1 MTTPDLEMTKELR
14 NLPSV
19 ESVLSTRPIR
29 TLAREYRRDWVA
41 NLVREQI
48 DEARGAVRNGSPAP
62 TAEEMAQTVA
72 DHIDDLGKVSPRP
85 VINATGVLI
94 HTNLGRTP
102 LSMEAME
109 AMIQAAEGYTNLE
122 LDLHDGKRG
131 SRQAHVQALLRQL
144 TGAEAALAVGNN
156 ASAVLLGLSAL
167 ASGREVIVSRGEEV
181 EIGGGFRIPDV
192 LRQSGATL
200 VEVGTTNRTYASDY
214 EAAITENTAALL
226 KVHSSNFRIDG
237 FTHAASEEELV
248 AIGDRHGIPVLHD
261 VGSGCLVNTQEFGL
275 AAEPRPQDSVA
286 AGVGVTFFSGDKL
299 LGGPQSG
306 MAVGKKALVQA
317 LERHPLA
324 RAVRIDKVSL
334 AALAA
339 TLLHYVK
346 GEAETRIPLWR
357 MIGTSSAEL
366 ENRSYHWQTALG
378 EGVLVL
384 RGRSTIG
391 GGSLPGETLETWL
404 LALECDSVPGGANE
418 VLKRLRESSTPVI
431 ARIEDG
437 RVVIDPR
444 SVFMEEEDALLRAIR
459 DALEPGG

>member
-1 MTTPDLEMTKELR
+1 MTTPDVKMTRELR

-29 TLAREYRRDWVA
+29 TLAQEYRRDWVA
-41 NLVREQI
+41 DLVRDQI

-62 TAEEMAQTVA
+62 TAEEMARTVA

-167 ASGREVIVSRGEEV
+167 ASGGEVIVSRGEEV

-248 AIGDRHGIPVLHD
+248 AIGNRHGIPVLHD

>member
-1 MTTPDLEMTKELR
+1 
-14 NLPSV
+14 
-19 ESVLSTRPIR
+19 
-29 TLAREYRRDWVA
+29 
-41 NLVREQI
+41 
-48 DEARGAVRNGSPAP
+48 
-62 TAEEMAQTVA
+62 
-72 DHIDDLGKVSPRP
+72 
-85 VINATGVLI
+85 
-94 HTNLGRTP
+94 
-102 LSMEAME
+102 
-109 AMIQAAEGYTNLE
+109 
-122 LDLHDGKRG
+122 
-131 SRQAHVQALLRQL
+131 
-144 TGAEAALAVGNN
+144 
-156 ASAVLLGLSAL
+156 
-167 ASGREVIVSRGEEV
+167 
-181 EIGGGFRIPDV
+181 
-192 LRQSGATL
+192 
-200 VEVGTTNRTYASDY
+200 
-214 EAAITENTAALL
+214 
-226 KVHSSNFRIDG
+226 
-237 FTHAASEEELV
+237 
-248 AIGDRHGIPVLHD
+248 
-261 VGSGCLVNTQEFGL
+261 
-275 AAEPRPQDSVA
+275 
-286 AGVGVTFFSGDKL
+286 
-299 LGGPQSG
+299 

>member
-167 ASGREVIVSRGEEV
+167 ASGGEVIVSRGEEV

-248 AIGDRHGIPVLHD
+248 AIGNRHGIPVLHD